1 MPTDPAAEANE
12 AIRAFMRRR
21 AGRPLWPDERAEYE
35 QLLEALGHSHP
46 QGRRRGSLGRF

>member
-35 QLLEALGHSHP
+35 QLLEAWVIAI
-46 QGRRRGSLGRF
+46 RKDDAEAA